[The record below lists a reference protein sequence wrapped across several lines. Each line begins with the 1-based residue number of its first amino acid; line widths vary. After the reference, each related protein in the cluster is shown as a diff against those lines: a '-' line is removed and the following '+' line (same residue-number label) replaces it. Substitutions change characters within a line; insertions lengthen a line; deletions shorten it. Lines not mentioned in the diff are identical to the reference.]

1 MQLFAATA
9 AYISHS
15 LPSRE
20 NRKHVTKSSHC
31 DVSPHSPHSSLPP
44 SLSERAA
51 TKWGRLTLCYAE
63 ARTRRGKCMSSSLM
77 ATLCNFRSIVSLLFS
92 GFVVSSSI
100 QAPPVP
106 AHKIRPFWSIKTA
119 CTLPRA
125 CRHLCI
131 GVVILN
137 GVGDKGDIHTIT
149 ESEIFS
155 EREPRLEC

>member
-1 MQLFAATA
+1 
-9 AYISHS
+9 
-15 LPSRE
+15 
-20 NRKHVTKSSHC
+20 
-31 DVSPHSPHSSLPP
+31 
-44 SLSERAA
+44 
-51 TKWGRLTLCYAE
+51 
-63 ARTRRGKCMSSSLM
+63 MSSSLM

-106 AHKIRPFWSIKTA
+106 AHKIRAFWSIKTA

-149 ESEIFS
+149 DSEIFS
-155 EREPRLEC
+155 ERATTRMLRTFSYFVRATRFQLSFISLAARHCSRITGFFSIVY